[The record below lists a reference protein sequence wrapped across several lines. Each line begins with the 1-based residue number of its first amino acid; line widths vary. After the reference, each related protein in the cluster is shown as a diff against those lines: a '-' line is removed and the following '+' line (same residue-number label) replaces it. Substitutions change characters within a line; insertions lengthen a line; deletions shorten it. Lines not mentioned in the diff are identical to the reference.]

1 MYYKVTAIRGHSGA
15 GRGEPIT
22 FVFEANSSYNAMQK
36 AKRMPMVKHTRFSA
50 IKSVE
55 LITKEEYD
63 ELRKVSAYN
72 GVN

>member
-1 MYYKVTAIRGHSGA
+1 MYYKVTAIRGHLGA

-22 FVFEANSSYNAMQK
+22 FVFKADSSYDAMQK
-36 AKRMPMVKHTRFSA
+36 AKRMPGVKHKRFSA

-63 ELRKVSAYN
+63 ELIKTSAYSE
-72 GVN
+72 VN